1 MLSSPTLQVPLLLY
15 PARPP
20 RPRSSAGCLAYGPVA
35 AARGSHNVSVVSSRH
50 VCCAVESAAPAA
62 DWGDWIEVLDEA
74 DEALAD
80 VEEQPSIP
88 LGEAERVYLVGA
100 ELKDKSKAKANT
112 LPLEESLDELAQL
125 SETAGLKVVGR
136 AVQRLGSLDRRTYI
150 GSGKVAE
157 VLEHAR
163 ALSVN
168 TVIFD
173 DELSP
178 SQARNIE
185 RLAGDTD
192 IRVTD
197 RTALILDVFSTRA
210 ATAEGRLQT
219 QLAQVLY
226 QLPRL
231 TRMWTH
237 LERQSGGKTKGAGEL
252 QLEID
257 KRLLREQAAR
267 LRAKIEDVR
276 RHREVYRQRRAEASV
291 PILTLVGYTS
301 AGKSALLNKL
311 TDAAVLSDAML
322 FATLDPTTR
331 RCEMPSGHACLIT
344 DTVGFVQKLPTQ
356 LVAAFRATLEEVQ
369 EASVLIHVVDASHED
384 FRPYMD
390 AVDAVLK
397 QLDVAHIPMVVLWN
411 KIDIAADPER
421 LRQEAKLQKVRT
433 VCASAL
439 TGEGLDDLWLAV
451 QELTEQQLVQLQ
463 VLLPFAQMDLLSDI
477 RRHGSVESE
486 EYTEEGVLVKAKVP
500 LFVSQRLGASGTRV
514 A

>member
-1 MLSSPTLQVPLLLY
+1 MSVASP
-15 PARPP
+15 R
-20 RPRSSAGCLAYGPVA
+20 
-35 AARGSHNVSVVSSRH
+35 NVCR
-50 VCCAVESAAPAA
+50 AVETTAPAA
-62 DWGDWIEVLDEA
+62 DWGDWVDVLDEA
-74 DEALAD
+74 DEALTEDRAELPP
-80 VEEQPSIP
+80 VPP
-88 LGEAERVYLVGA
+88 GEAERVYLVGA
-100 ELKDKSKAKANT
+100 ELKDKARARKNA
-112 LPLEESLDELAQL
+112 LPLEESLAELAAL

-136 AVQRLGSLDRRTYI
+136 TVQRLGAFDRRTFI
-150 GSGKVAE
+150 GSGKVQE

-163 ALSVN
+163 ALQVD
-168 TVIFD
+168 TIIFD
-173 DELSP
+173 EELSP

-185 RLAGDTD
+185 RLTGGTD
-192 IRVTD
+192 IRVAD

-237 LERQSGGKTKGAGEL
+237 LERQSGSGQVKGAGEA

-267 LRAKIEDVR
+267 LRLKIEDVR

-301 AGKSALLNKL
+301 AGKSQLLNKL
-311 TDAAVLSDAML
+311 TDAAVLSDSML
-322 FATLDPTTR
+322 LATLDPTTR
-331 RCEMPSGHACLIT
+331 RCQMPSGHGCLIT

-369 EASVLIHVVDASHED
+369 EASVLIHVVDASHAD
-384 FRPYMD
+384 FRPYVD
-390 AVDAVLK
+390 AVDAVLAE
-397 QLDVAHIPMVVLWN
+397 LEVAHIPMVILWN

-421 LRQEAKLQKVRT
+421 LRREAKLQKVRT

-439 TGEGLDDLWLAV
+439 TGEGLEDLWRAV
-451 QELTEQQLVQLQ
+451 QELTDQQLVQMQ
-463 VLLPFAQMDLLSDI
+463 VLLPFDQANLVSDI
-477 RRHGSVESE
+477 RRHGILESE
-486 EYTEEGVLVKAKVP
+486 EFTEDGVLVKAKVP
-500 LFVSQRLGASGTRV
+500 LFISQRLGASGTRV